1 MPARTATR
9 SSPRNC
15 LVAAGDDGRTELLR
29 RSVTCCWHASP
40 NSRSRR
46 RSSCGWRPRPA
57 SAWTRRSSRMPPA
70 SMRRRCSMPC
80 ASASPARSWSPI
92 DGRAWIA
99 IPSCHVLLQEAVYD
113 DVLPGER
120 TRWHS
125 AFARTLE
132 ARTGVDA
139 PHAAE
144 LAYHWY
150 AAHDL
155 PRALETSVAAG
166 RAAEARY
173 AFPEASV
180 EYERAIEL
188 WDQVPDAE
196 ARAGVDRIALL
207 ASLAGVARFHEPARA
222 VAEIQEAITLV
233 DEAANPI
240 RAGTLHEAC
249 RPVRL
254 GLRGPGILAQHRDRE
269 LMPVPAE
276 RLLVRRQ
283 GPGRGWSRPDPDAR
297 RRSRSRAS

>member
-1 MPARTATR
+1 
-9 SSPRNC
+9 
-15 LVAAGDDGRTELLR
+15 
-29 RSVTCCWHASP
+29 
-40 NSRSRR
+40 
-46 RSSCGWRPRPA
+46 
-57 SAWTRRSSRMPPA
+57 
-70 SMRRRCSMPC
+70 MRRAVTTPC
-80 ASASPARSWSPI
+80 ANASPARSSSRI
-92 DGRAWIA
+92 RRSGVDRYTFRHA
-99 IPSCHVLLQEAVYD
+99 LLQEAVYD

-155 PRALETSVAAG
+155 PRALEASVAAG

-196 ARAGVDRIALL
+196 ARAGVDRIDA
-207 ASLAGVARFHEPARA
+207 P
-222 VAEIQEAITLV
+222 
-233 DEAANPI
+233 
-240 RAGTLHEAC
+240 
-249 RPVRL
+249 
-254 GLRGPGILAQHRDRE
+254 GL
-269 LMPVPAE
+269 
-276 RLLVRRQ
+276 
-283 GPGRGWSRPDPDAR
+283 AR
-297 RRSRSRAS
+297 RRRQVP